1 MNRQLYIDGLPLFD
15 LVLTDEE
22 DMMTCISIV
31 DDPAVQRDFLAF
43 KSNERMVFR
52 VDVERCITGVA
63 IRADV
68 PIYRRNGDYEYYIR
82 FTKDT
87 IKRIVERY
95 SKDGLWNSV
104 SLQHDGNNVSGVT
117 MREMYIKDSTKGISP
132 KGFEDVEEG
141 SLFVTFHIE
150 DAALWDEIV
159 GGDTLNGFS
168 IEIYGTMEPALF
180 SNEQPETLDSLV
192 EDALADKKKVDTKLV
207 AVTDVRQLMEDSV
220 VADIALRD
228 GSTLRNA
235 QVYAIGEENGQNVAV
250 IYHNEVG
257 DDKWSIVKVRD
268 IKGATPAASAW
279 RSWNDVARGKAWED
293 AQEIVDTISVTE
305 TNVISSND
313 MAAIIGERRWVMI
326 NYNDAQPSPHTGARQ
341 CMVVAWGISKA
352 GNECIRVYEKYGDS
366 RSGGIADYRLLL
378 TSRITSLRVLDYVEP
393 WQLSDLDSRYNNT
406 GDESMSVIFEYA
418 H

>member
-117 MREMYIKDSTKGISP
+117 MREMYIKDSAKGISP
-132 KGFEDVEEG
+132 KGFEDVEDG

-159 GGDTLNGFS
+159 EGDTLNGFS

-180 SNEQPETLDSLV
+180 SNEQTETLDSLV
-192 EDALADKKKVDTKLV
+192 EDALADKKKDKFV
-207 AVTDVRQLMEDSV
+207 AVSDIRPLMEDSV

-235 QVYAIGEENGQNVAV
+235 QIYAIGEDGGQNVAV

-257 DDKWSIVKVRD
+257 DDRWDVVKVRD
-268 IKGATPAASAW
+268 IKSASPSSGAW
-279 RSWNDVARGKAWED
+279 RSWNDVARGKAWESVED
-293 AQEIVDTISVTE
+293 AIDGINVTE
-305 TNVISSND
+305 TNVIASND
-313 MAAIIGERRWVMI
+313 IASIISERKWVMI
-326 NYNDAQPSPHTGARQ
+326 NYNDTQPAPHTGARQ
-341 CMVVAWGISKA
+341 CMLVAWGMSLA
-352 GNECIRVYEKYGDS
+352 GNECVRVYEKYGDS

-378 TSRITSLRVLDYVEP
+378 TSRITSLKVLDYVEP
-393 WQLSDLDSRYNNT
+393 WDASDLDSRYNFT
-406 GDESMSVIFEYA
+406 GDNGMSTVFEWY